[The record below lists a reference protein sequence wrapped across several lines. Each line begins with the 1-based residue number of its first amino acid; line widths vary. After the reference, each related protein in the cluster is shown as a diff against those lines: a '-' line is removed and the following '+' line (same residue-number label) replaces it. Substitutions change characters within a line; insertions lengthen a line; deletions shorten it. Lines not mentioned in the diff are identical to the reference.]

1 WTSAV
6 SWAAGATLTAPSD
19 RISDQAIAA
28 DQNGYAATQGRIK
41 ALNDGMGS
49 MPGGGMHGGKH
60 RGMHSQSVP
69 VADYYLSKAQCWL
82 DVSFHEYTRN
92 DRSAFA
98 QGALTE
104 SVKII
109 SALETNTTPNPGDQT
124 PQVNGAAKL
133 RPDLWLKLGQL
144 KQHSGFGC
152 AAQKVAC
159 GEVELVHAGNEYNQQ
174 GWRHAKP
181 YIQIAEDMTSQGS
194 SSAER
199 CHAPEA
205 PQPPMMPVAQ
215 PPVMTTEQVR
225 LDAGALFRFD
235 RSGKDD
241 MLPEG
246 RAKLDELAR
255 KLSQGYA
262 RIERM
267 TITGYTDR
275 LGTERY
281 NQALSER
288 RAQAVANYLKE
299 RGVTGSMSVHGRGKA
314 DQVVACGTKT
324 KRTPAL
330 VSCLQPNRRVEI
342 QIEGVKR

>member
-1 WTSAV
+1 MKQTKKQIAQSVLLMGVIGMSAAG
-6 SWAAGATLTAPSD
+6 WGATLTPASD
-19 RISDQAIAA
+19 RISDQAVAA

-41 ALNDGMGS
+41 ALNDG
-49 MPGGGMHGGKH
+49 K
-60 RGMHSQSVP
+60 RGASVP

-92 DRSAFA
+92 DRSPFV
-98 QGALTE
+98 QEALTE

-124 PQVNGAAKL
+124 PLVNGAAKL
-133 RPDLWLKLGQL
+133 RPDLWQRLGQL
-144 KQHSGFGC
+144 KQHAGFRC
-152 AAQKVAC
+152 AAQRVAC

-181 YIQIAEDMTSQGS
+181 YIQIAEDMLSQGS

-199 CHAPEA
+199 CGA
-205 PQPPMMPVAQ
+205 PQVQAPLPVPPMEPMQ
-215 PPVMTTEQVR
+215 TTTENIR

-235 RSGKDD
+235 GSDRSD

-246 RAKLDELAR
+246 KAKLDELAR

-275 LGTERY
+275 LGSEHY

-288 RAQAVANYLKE
+288 RAHTVANYLKE
-299 RGVTGSMSVHGRGKA
+299 KGVSG
-314 DQVVACGTKT
+314 
-324 KRTPAL
+324 
-330 VSCLQPNRRVEI
+330 
-342 QIEGVKR
+342 